1 MILLDTHAA
10 VWAVTDSPRLGAQAR
25 TAIRD
30 ARQRYVSSLTHVEI
44 AIKRAKGKFPIAPGF
59 ANALNDHG
67 LVDLPFAARHAAGVE
82 ALVGQITG
90 DPFDWMIL
98 AQARV
103 EALTLITADRRL
115 LTFDNTVDASR

>member
-10 VWAVTDSPRLGAQAR
+10 FWAVTDSPRLGPLAR
-25 TAIRD
+25 TVIRE
-30 ARQRYVSSLTHVEI
+30 ARERYISSLTHVEI
-44 AIKRAKGKFPIAPGF
+44 AIKRATGKFPVAPGF

-67 LVDLPFAARHAAGVE
+67 LVDLPFAARHATGVE
-82 ALVGQITG
+82 ALAGQIAG

-103 EALTLITADRRL
+103 EGLALITADRRL
-115 LTFDNTVDASR
+115 LTFDNTVDASL